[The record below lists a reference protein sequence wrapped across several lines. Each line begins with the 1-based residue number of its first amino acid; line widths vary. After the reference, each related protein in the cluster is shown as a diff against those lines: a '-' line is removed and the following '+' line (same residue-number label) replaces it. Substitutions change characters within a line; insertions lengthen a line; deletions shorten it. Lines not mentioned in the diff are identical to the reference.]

1 MKRNIV
7 LTILAS
13 LVLLLSSPAHAVT
26 KKQEP
31 AHVVILLDL
40 SGSMAQSVEGEK
52 KIDIAKRS
60 IQSFASILS
69 DDTQVLL
76 RVFGHEGT
84 NKNAG
89 KAISCG
95 SSEAVYGFGS
105 YESSTF
111 QQALNVYKP
120 TGWTPLAKALT
131 DTKQDFEDH
140 QADGKNIVYVV
151 SDGKETCGG
160 SPSQAAKELHEG
172 GIDTI
177 VNIIGFDVNEKEAK
191 SLMSVAKAG
200 GGQYQP
206 AANAEELNHI
216 LQSEASTFGQ

>member
-1 MKRNIV
+1 MKRNIIF
-7 LTILAS
+7 TILAT

-26 KKQEP
+26 KKDP
-31 AHVVILLDL
+31 AHVVVLLDL

-52 KIDIAKRS
+52 KIAIAKRS
-60 IQSFASILS
+60 IQSFASVLS
-69 DDTQVLL
+69 EDTQIML

-89 KAISCG
+89 KAISCA
-95 SSEAVYGFGS
+95 SSEAVYGFGA
-105 YESSTF
+105 YEQTTF
-111 QQALNVYKP
+111 QEALNVYKP

-140 QADGKNIVYVV
+140 QAEGKNIVYVV

-160 SPSQAAKELHEG
+160 SPSLAAKELHEE

-177 VNIIGFDVNEKEAK
+177 VNIIGFDVNEKEEK
-191 SLMSVAKAG
+191 SLKSVAKAG

-206 AANAEELNHI
+206 AANSEELNDI
-216 LQSEASTFGQ
+216 LQKEASAFGQ

>member
-26 KKQEP
+26 KQEP

-40 SGSMAQSVEGEK
+40 SGSMTQSLEGEK

-69 DDTQVLL
+69 EDTQVLL

-89 KAISCG
+89 KAVSCA
-95 SSEAVYGFGS
+95 SSEAVYGFGT
-105 YESSTF
+105 YEQTTF
-111 QQALNVYKP
+111 QQALNVYDP

-140 QADGKNIVYVV
+140 QAEGKNIVYVV
-151 SDGKETCGG
+151 SDGEETCGG
-160 SPSQAAKELHEG
+160 SPSQAAKELHED

-191 SLMSVAKAG
+191 SLKSVAKAG

-206 AANAEELNHI
+206 AANAEELKQI
-216 LQSEASTFGQ
+216 LQQEASAFGQ

>member
-13 LVLLLSSPAHAVT
+13 LVLLLSSPAYAVT
-26 KKQEP
+26 KQEP

-69 DDTQVLL
+69 EDTQVLL

-89 KAISCG
+89 KA
-95 SSEAVYGFGS
+95 V
-105 YESSTF
+105 
-111 QQALNVYKP
+111 
-120 TGWTPLAKALT
+120 
-131 DTKQDFEDH
+131 
-140 QADGKNIVYVV
+140 
-151 SDGKETCGG
+151 
-160 SPSQAAKELHEG
+160 
-172 GIDTI
+172 
-177 VNIIGFDVNEKEAK
+177 
-191 SLMSVAKAG
+191 
-200 GGQYQP
+200 
-206 AANAEELNHI
+206 
-216 LQSEASTFGQ
+216 

>member
-1 MKRNIV
+1 
-7 LTILAS
+7 
-13 LVLLLSSPAHAVT
+13 
-26 KKQEP
+26 
-31 AHVVILLDL
+31 
-40 SGSMAQSVEGEK
+40 MAQSVEGEK

-105 YESSTF
+105 YESLTF

-140 QADGKNIVYVV
+140 QAEGKNIVYVV

-160 SPSQAAKELHEG
+160 SPSQAAQMKRSKH
-172 GIDTI
+172 D
-177 VNIIGFDVNEKEAK
+177 VFIICGSC
-191 SLMSVAKAG
+191 SLLISHAG
-200 GGQYQP
+200 LPLFQ
-206 AANAEELNHI
+206 
-216 LQSEASTFGQ
+216 